1 MAHKGTGM
9 PMSQDATHAPQ
20 LPSPFADSFSADAHH
35 LTGRP
40 RSASSQ
46 LTPDVATSWGPSPT
60 ISTLCPLPS
69 NPSSTDPEP
78 PFSRSIKR
86 PSHEPNDSTDYN
98 SEVQDHLEGVTD
110 GERETNARLTSR
122 YVDPEDHPAYE
133 ELQTRIHQSHNDQDR
148 WAACMRFHERYKIL
162 KEPLGKL
169 GEEIEERKR
178 QLEEAE
184 ASRGDKESNL
194 DALVL
199 LGTSFMQL
207 ECQRFSQ
214 VQQSYNEVRHKRP
227 RNSDYPEQRDLQV
240 SGQEWSDFFDNHTK
254 ASRDLQKC
262 EKVLG
267 YVGKRW
273 GDDKIR
279 YYGWATK
286 TWATCRVLQS
296 AAKAVPTWEEA
307 GIKLNKLRNYRDR
320 SMGTPITHG
329 KRSISW
335 KDLDNLRL
343 WKGYGE
349 FEMPS
354 PPVRKKR
361 GEDSG
366 EDRILRYARLATGE
380 FNGERLGFDKFGIL
394 VLKDSKF
401 DEGPITLS
409 APPWGMAKSAEVG
422 QEAEEQMGDT
432 ESLLGDQDE
441 GCRNDV
447 QDKATP
453 ITSIRG
459 SARLAARQP
468 PFYTNQC
475 APLKKPVSHRTRLR
489 PDTDNH
495 VVGDEEYG
503 LALPAHENR
512 RRRPKS
518 SMADA
523 ITQTDR
529 MPGEELNLEKARDL
543 SSSSQG
549 AELDRYC
556 TDFQDSEEF
565 KRRAV
570 EELNEVGDKSC
581 WGAES
586 SRSCSHYLF
595 RSCCPA
601 IALGHGQVDA
611 HFSTLDEAKE
621 LVDRMTPDVPIFTRC
636 SNAGAWKPNLRPIVD
651 YLTQM
656 KTVPT
661 KKRYVQ
667 KYSLDM
673 KGESFTKVTQWALTS
688 HFVREDCGANGLDL
702 WNALELENHLEQ
714 RHVPEFLTNSNCN
727 LLVDIGER
735 AKEKTRVKKGRK
747 GKKVE
752 ELPEKD
758 PLHFALIADGGMNT
772 YPHTDS
778 HGYSTFL
785 TVQEGELIFGWLS
798 RPDDD
803 TWNGWARN
811 PRYYEGGRW
820 CFVVMK
826 PGDCVYLP
834 SGTPHYVVRRKGTQT
849 FILGGH
855 VLQWSNLHGWASLLR
870 RQIDNPTT
878 TNEHMASETVRR
890 YVEVAGGLVAEA
902 MKSGDDR
909 LEYLGGIEA
918 AKQTRQ
924 VLKDLQEMIENKK
937 TQTET

>member
-1 MAHKGTGM
+1 MANKGTGM
-9 PMSQDATHAPQ
+9 PMSQGT
-20 LPSPFADSFSADAHH
+20 
-35 LTGRP
+35 T
-40 RSASSQ
+40 
-46 LTPDVATSWGPSPT
+46 TSWGPSPT
-60 ISTLCPLPS
+60 ISTFCPLPS
-69 NPSSTDPEP
+69 NPSSTAPEP
-78 PFSRSIKR
+78 PFSHSIKR
-86 PSHEPNDSTDYN
+86 PSHELNDSTDYN
-98 SEVQDHLEGVTD
+98 SEVQDHPKGVAD

-122 YVDPEDHPAYE
+122 YVDPEDHLAYK

-148 WAACMRFHERYKIL
+148 WAACMIFHERYKIL
-162 KEPLGKL
+162 KEPLGRL

-184 ASRGDKESNL
+184 AIRGDKESKL

-199 LGTSFMQL
+199 LGTSFMRI
-207 ECQRFSQ
+207 ECERFGQ
-214 VQQSYNEVRHKRP
+214 VQQSYNEARHKRP
-227 RNSDYPEQRDLQV
+227 RSSDYPEQRDLQA

-254 ASRDLQKC
+254 ASRELQKC
-262 EKVLG
+262 EKVLDYIG
-267 YVGKRW
+267 EKW
-273 GDDKIR
+273 GNDKIR

-296 AAKAVPTWEEA
+296 AAKSAPTWEEA
-307 GIKLNKLRNYRDR
+307 GIKLNRLRNYRDR

-329 KRSISW
+329 KRSLSW
-335 KDLDNLRL
+335 KDFDYLRS
-343 WKGYGE
+343 WKGHGG
-349 FEMPS
+349 FEMP
-354 PPVRKKR
+354 PPPGRKKR

-366 EDRILRYARLATGE
+366 EDRILRYAPLATGE
-380 FNGERLGFDKFGIL
+380 FNAERLGFDKFGIL
-394 VLKDSKF
+394 VLKESKF
-401 DEGPITLS
+401 DDEGPITLS
-409 APPWGMAKSAEVG
+409 APPGGMAKSADVG

-432 ESLLGDQDE
+432 EPLLGDQDE

-447 QDKATP
+447 QDNATP

-468 PFYTNQC
+468 PSYTNQC

-489 PDTDNH
+489 PDTDKH

-503 LALPAHENR
+503 LALPANENR
-512 RRRPKS
+512 RQRPKS

-523 ITQTDR
+523 TTQTDP
-529 MPGEELNLEKARDL
+529 MLGEEFNLAKARDL
-543 SSSSQG
+543 SSLSQG
-549 AELDRYC
+549 AELGAYY
-556 TDFQDSEEF
+556 TNFQDSEEF
-565 KRRAV
+565 KRRAL
-570 EELNEVGDKSC
+570 EELNKVGDKSC

-586 SRSCSHYLF
+586 SSSCSHYLS

-601 IALGHGQVDA
+601 IAPGNGQLDA
-611 HFSTLDEAKE
+611 YFSTLDEAKG
-621 LVDRMTPDVPIFTRC
+621 LVDRTTLAVPIFTRR
-636 SNAGAWKPNLRPIVD
+636 SNAGGWKPNLRPIVD
-651 YLTQM
+651 YLTRM
-656 KTVPT
+656 KTVQK

-667 KYSLDM
+667 KYSLEM
-673 KGESFTKVTQWALTS
+673 AGESFTKVTQWELMS
-688 HFVREDCGANGLDL
+688 HFLREDGADGLDL

-714 RHVPEFLTNSNCN
+714 RHVPEFLKNSNCN
-727 LLVDIGER
+727 LLVEMRKR
-735 AKEKTRVKKGRK
+735 AEEKRVVKKGRK
-747 GKKVE
+747 AKKVE
-752 ELPEKD
+752 EPPEKD

-811 PRYYEGGRW
+811 PRYFEGGRW

-870 RQIDNPTT
+870 RQIGNPAT

-902 MKSGDDR
+902 IKSGDDR
-909 LEYLGGIEA
+909 LDYLGGIEA

-924 VLKDLQEMIENKK
+924 VLKDLQEMIENK
-937 TQTET
+937 QT

>member
-1 MAHKGTGM
+1 MANKGTGM
-9 PMSQDATHAPQ
+9 PMSQGT
-20 LPSPFADSFSADAHH
+20 
-35 LTGRP
+35 T
-40 RSASSQ
+40 
-46 LTPDVATSWGPSPT
+46 TSCGPSPA

-69 NPSSTDPEP
+69 NPSSTDPEL

-86 PSHEPNDSTDYN
+86 PSHEPNVSTDYN
-98 SEVQDHLEGVTD
+98 SEVQDHPEVVTD

-122 YVDPEDHPAYE
+122 YVDPEDHPAYK
-133 ELQTRIHQSHNDQDR
+133 ELQTRIHQSRNDQDR
-148 WAACMRFHERYKIL
+148 WKACVIFHERYKIL
-162 KEPLGKL
+162 KELLGKL
-169 GEEIEERKR
+169 GEEIEEKRR

-199 LGTSFMQL
+199 LGTSFMRL
-207 ECQRFSQ
+207 ECERFGQ
-214 VQQSYNEVRHKRP
+214 VLRSYNEARHKRP
-227 RNSDYPEQRDLQV
+227 RSSDYSEQRDLQA

-262 EKVLG
+262 EKALDCI
-267 YVGKRW
+267 GKTW

-286 TWATCRVLQS
+286 TWATCRVLQR

-307 GIKLNKLRNYRDR
+307 GIKLNRLRNYRDR
-320 SMGTPITHG
+320 VCPFEEAC
-329 KRSISW
+329 IS
-335 KDLDNLRL
+335 
-343 WKGYGE
+343 
-349 FEMPS
+349 
-354 PPVRKKR
+354 
-361 GEDSG
+361 
-366 EDRILRYARLATGE
+366 
-380 FNGERLGFDKFGIL
+380 LG
-394 VLKDSKF
+394 
-401 DEGPITLS
+401 
-409 APPWGMAKSAEVG
+409 
-422 QEAEEQMGDT
+422 
-432 ESLLGDQDE
+432 
-441 GCRNDV
+441 
-447 QDKATP
+447 
-453 ITSIRG
+453 
-459 SARLAARQP
+459 
-468 PFYTNQC
+468 
-475 APLKKPVSHRTRLR
+475 
-489 PDTDNH
+489 NH
-495 VVGDEEYG
+495 MVGDEEYG
-503 LALPAHENR
+503 LALPADGNR
-512 RRRPKS
+512 RQRRKS

-523 ITQTDR
+523 TTQTDP
-529 MPGEELNLEKARDL
+529 MLGEEFNLAKARDL

-549 AELDRYC
+549 AELSRYC
-556 TDFQDSEEF
+556 NNFQDSEEF
-565 KRRAV
+565 KRRAL

-586 SRSCSHYLF
+586 SSSCSHYLS

-601 IALGHGQVDA
+601 VEPSNGQLDA
-611 HFSTLDEAKE
+611 YFSTLDEAKG
-621 LVDRMTPDVPIFTRC
+621 LVDRMTPAVPIFTRR
-636 SNAGAWKPNLRPIVD
+636 SNASGWKPNLRPIVD
-651 YLTQM
+651 YLTRM
-656 KTVPT
+656 KTVRT

-667 KYSLDM
+667 KYSLEM
-673 KGESFTKVTQWALTS
+673 AGESFTKVTQWEVMS
-688 HFVREDCGANGLDL
+688 HFLREDGADGLDL

-727 LLVDIGER
+727 LLVEMRKRAGEKR
-735 AKEKTRVKKGRK
+735 VVKKGRK
-747 GKKVE
+747 AKKVE
-752 ELPEKD
+752 DPPEKD

-798 RPDDD
+798 GPDDD
-803 TWNGWARN
+803 TWNEWARN
-811 PRYYEGGRW
+811 PRYFGGGRW

-826 PGDCVYLP
+826 PGDSVYLP

-890 YVEVAGGLVAEA
+890 YVEIAGGLVAEA

-918 AKQTRQ
+918 AEQTRQ